1 MWLGL
6 RDFRKYFGYSPN
18 HYYYYFIEIK
28 IRMKKNQLKKIEL
41 KIDFNQY
48 KKLKFCDFSYFCKL
62 WMVLTE
68 KWNGKKSVIN
78 VKYVRKKY

>member
-1 MWLGL
+1 MILGNTSAIL
-6 RDFRKYFGYSPN
+6 LIIIIIISLKSKFAW
-18 HYYYYFIEIK
+18 
-28 IRMKKNQLKKIEL
+28 KKNQLKKIEL